1 MTLLTTMSCLSCEVC
16 VARLHFNTTMLL
28 LIELRQ
34 PSPTCRQTTSWPAN
48 LPDLNP
54 LENLWDH
61 LDKAWPDL
69 PKTRPPCSMR
79 WPPPRPPL
87 CHHPE
92 AGVFNEATLPCRHE
106 RQWRPHPLLMPLFD
120 VIFLVNKSD
129 LINWLRLG
137 CYLESFFF
145 YFLHN
150 QKRKGRGVNKW
161 ALDLCEFCDIL
172 FSNFKIQIHAN

>member
-1 MTLLTTMSCLSCEVC
+1 MDTTRSESNDFLWLITLPHWKEWWKATMLSTSRREAGTQYCLDCKGQTNCAYAGGDRFERYNWYKFEATWIISGTAMRLLTPMSCLSCEVC

-69 PKTRPPCSMR
+69 P
-79 WPPPRPPL
+79 
-87 CHHPE
+87 
-92 AGVFNEATLPCRHE
+92 
-106 RQWRPHPLLMPLFD
+106 
-120 VIFLVNKSD
+120 
-129 LINWLRLG
+129 
-137 CYLESFFF
+137 
-145 YFLHN
+145 HN
-150 QKRKGRGVNKW
+150 QAAMQH
-161 ALDLCEFCDIL
+161 ALT
-172 FSNFKIQIHAN
+172 AA